1 LNDLYD
7 LCYQLAINARVS
19 LPEKM
24 GMASNLVGFSV
35 FFPSESHSEIPG
47 FGKKSDVR
55 RPDLIAS
62 GRSQAFHGA
71 K

>member
-1 LNDLYD
+1 MLSIG
-7 LCYQLAINARVS
+7 YQW
-19 LPEKM
+19 K
-24 GMASNLVGFSV
+24 GFPTGKNGNGQQLGWV
-35 FFPSESHSEIPG
+35 FRFFPSESHSEIPG